1 MLKNKNVQKNI
12 VTMLV
17 VLCIIA
23 VICVM
28 YFNSNN
34 KPGENNK
41 SVVGTE
47 QNDANSVEKIMDI
60 SINIILRIRVIR
72 EICTP

>member
-12 VTMLV
+12 VTLLV

-34 KPGENNK
+34 KPDENNK

-47 QNDANSVEKIMDI
+47 QNDANSAEKIG
-60 SINIILRIRVIR
+60 SSLGCVV
-72 EICTP
+72 